1 MTASEEVKSFARL
14 AGEAAAE
21 VKATSVVAIDV
32 SERLILTEVFLVIS
46 GSSDPQLRAIV
57 NGVEKALHDVGV
69 KRQRREG
76 FDSEIHWVLLDF
88 GDLIVHVQRDEDRE
102 FYALEKLW
110 GDCPVIDLGIVL
122 DDGEPSTL
130 DRLRAGSAVG
140 TATDPD
146 GASAEELEA
155 VGGVPGESKD
165 AAKDGA
171 NQ

>member
-1 MTASEEVKSFARL
+1 MTASEEVKNYARL

-32 SERLILTEVFLVIS
+32 SERLILTEVFLIIS

-57 NGVEKALHDVGV
+57 NGVEKAMHDVGV

-76 FDSEIHWVLLDF
+76 FEPEVHWVLLDF

-110 GDCPVIDLGIVL
+110 GDCPVIDLGIAH
-122 DDGEPSTL
+122 DGDEPSTL
-130 DRLRAGSAVG
+130 DRLRAGFAGGAVTG
-140 TATDPD
+140 SD
-146 GASAEELEA
+146 GASAGEFET
-155 VGGVPGESKD
+155 VGAASGEGQD
-165 AAKDGA
+165 EAKDGA
-171 NQ
+171 DQ